1 MIRIN
6 LLPFRST
13 RKKENI
19 RRQLSIFLLSLILA
33 VVSIFGV
40 NWLLSSQIDDLGRRI
55 TTTQAELEK
64 YEKINKEIEDIK
76 KKLDNLNKK
85 MAVIRDLEANRY
97 EPVRLLDTL
106 SQVIIEKRMWYT
118 ALDMKSEL
126 VNISGI
132 AMDDKTVAD
141 FMLRLESSGL
151 FSTVNLK
158 TLKQVEVQKTTVKS
172 FEISCHKRPAQ
183 KAETTKTTEEVGAKK

>member
-19 RRQLSIFLLSLILA
+19 RRQLSIFVLSLILA
-33 VVSIFGV
+33 VVAIFGV
-40 NWLLSSQIDDLGRRI
+40 NLFLSSQIDDLGRRI
-55 TTTQAELEK
+55 ATTQTELEK
-64 YEKINKEIEDIK
+64 YEKINKEIEEIK

-85 MAVIRDLEANRY
+85 LAIIRELEANRY
-97 EPVRLLDTL
+97 EPVRLMDTL

-118 ALDMKSEL
+118 SLDMKADL

-151 FSTVNLK
+151 FSAVNLK

-172 FEISCHKRPAQ
+172 FEIGCQKRKVQ
-183 KAETTKTTEEVGAKK
+183 KAETKTTEEVGAKK